1 MRIDAHQHFW
11 KFDPVRD
18 AWIDETM
25 QAIRR
30 DFLPEQLEPLFQ
42 WHRIDGCVAV
52 QADQSEHETSF
63 LLDLASRHAYVK
75 KVVGWVDLAA
85 EDITA
90 KLDTLKEHQHLAG
103 FRHILQAEP
112 PEKMKQSNFR
122 RGISALEVHAFTYDL
137 LIFPHH
143 LGAAIDLI
151 DAFPRQ
157 PFVVDHLAK
166 PNIKEQIME
175 PWKKNICEL
184 ARRPHVYCKLSGLVT
199 EADHQHW
206 KPDDLRPYME
216 VVLEAFGPARLMYGS
231 DWPVCLLAADYGRV
245 LHSVE
250 SYISQ
255 LSHDEQADILGGTA
269 CRFYKIT
276 N

>member
-18 AWIDETM
+18 AWIDESM

-30 DFLPEQLEPLFQ
+30 DFLPEHLEPLLQ
-42 WHRIDGCVAV
+42 WHRMDGCVAV
-52 QADQSEHETSF
+52 QADQSEKETSF
-63 LLDLASRHAYVK
+63 LLDLASRNSSIK
-75 KVVGWVDLAA
+75 KVVGWIDLAA
-85 EDITA
+85 DDIA
-90 KLDTLKEHQHLAG
+90 NKLALWSEHQRLAG
-103 FRHILQAEP
+103 FRHILQSEP
-112 PEKMKQSNFR
+112 PEKMREANFR
-122 RGISALEVHAFTYDL
+122 RGIGQLEAHGFTYDI

-143 LGAAIDLI
+143 LEAALELV

-157 PFVVDHLAK
+157 PFVIDHLAK
-166 PNIKEQIME
+166 PKIRGSIME
-175 PWKKNICEL
+175 PWKRQIREL
-184 ARRPHVYCKLSGLVT
+184 ATRPHVCCKLSGMVT
-199 EADHQHW
+199 EADPQRW
-206 KPDDLRPYME
+206 KPDDLRPYVE
-216 VVLEAFGPARLMYGS
+216 VVLEAFGTSRVMYGS

-250 SYISQ
+250 SLIAH

-269 CRFYKIT
+269 CRFYGIT